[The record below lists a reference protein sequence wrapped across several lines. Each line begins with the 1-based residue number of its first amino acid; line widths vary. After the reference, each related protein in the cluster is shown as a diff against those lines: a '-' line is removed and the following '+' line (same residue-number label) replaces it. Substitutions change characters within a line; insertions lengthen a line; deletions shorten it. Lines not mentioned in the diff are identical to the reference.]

1 MRLMS
6 NRTTPALRTARP
18 FAAFAERLAAAGL
31 RPTRQRLALARL
43 LFADGNR
50 HVTAEMM
57 HDEARKAG
65 QKMSLATVYNAL
77 NQFTAAGLL
86 RTLSLD
92 STTIF
97 DTNLSP
103 HQHMLDVS
111 HGVLVDLVPGAV
123 KVDATGSLPPGY
135 ALEGIDVIVR
145 ARPAPALRPR
155 KAPRRT

>member
-6 NRTTPALRTARP
+6 NRTPTLPRTARP
-18 FAAFAERLAAAGL
+18 FAAYAEQLAEAGL

-43 LFADGNR
+43 LHAHGHR

-57 HDEARKAG
+57 HGEALKAG

-92 STTIF
+92 GTTIF

-103 HQHMLDVS
+103 HSHMLDVTQ
-111 HGVLVDLVPGAV
+111 GTLIDLAPGAV
-123 KVDATGSLPPGY
+123 RVDATGGLPQGY
-135 ALEGIDVIVR
+135 ALEGVDVIVR
-145 ARPAPALRPR
+145 ARPLSASRPR
-155 KAPRRT
+155 KAPRKT